1 MDLEM
6 IILFDGVCNLCEASV
21 NFIIKRDKKKKF
33 RFVPLQSDAG
43 AKLLE
48 DAGIRT
54 DRLDTLILL
63 KHGIPYTKS
72 RGALEI
78 TRELDGLWRLL
89 YAFII
94 VPRPIRDAAYSLIA
108 KNRYKWFG
116 KKDACMV
123 PDDTVRNRF
132 IIQR

>member
-108 KNRYKWFG
+108 KNRYK
-116 KKDACMV
+116 
-123 PDDTVRNRF
+123 
-132 IIQR
+132 